1 MLFRM
6 LKKKYRLSARIRLQQ
21 SLLIQTLFFTLRVSK
36 NDLDYNRYG
45 FIVSKRIDKRA
56 IVRNKAKRKLRSC
69 IEKVQKKADV
79 GNDLLFYLKKSVV
92 QTPTRILCREIEHV
106 LKREKI
112 LT

>member
-1 MLFRM
+1 M
-6 LKKKYRLSARIRLQQ
+6 LKKKYRLSARKRLQQ

-45 FIVSKRIDKRA
+45 FVVSKRIDKRA
-56 IVRNKAKRKLRSC
+56 NVRNRAKRKIRSC
-69 IEKVQKKADV
+69 IEKIQKKVNV
-79 GNDLLFYLKKSVV
+79 GYDLLFYLKKSVV
-92 QTPTRILCREIEHV
+92 QTPTRILCSEIEHA